1 MNSGRTA
8 MSAHKRLP
16 AIEEQAAAWLARRY
30 GGFRPEEKAAFD
42 AWLAE
47 DPRNADA
54 VKELEKA
61 WRLVALGAAG
71 QGDIARARE
80 RSRTR
85 LCAGRRQRALAA
97 AAAIGVALLTGW
109 FAWNPGAAPPVEML
123 PQAGIALRPDLR
135 ELPDG
140 SSVQLNARAEIAI
153 EFSPER
159 RLVRLIRGQ
168 ALFTVARDGTR
179 PFVAAAGAVEV
190 RALGT
195 AFAVRFDPGAV
206 DVLVTEGTVAVERPA
221 AVPAPAQPA
230 AAVAA
235 SPGSL
240 RLTAGQRTQ
249 VPLAPE
255 AKAPVVAAVT
265 PAEIATVLAWRERRI
280 EFTRTPL
287 AEAVRLFNSQNR
299 TRLVV
304 ADPVTGRFEISGIF
318 WADDPE
324 SFVRLLVS
332 AFDMRSELL
341 GDEVT
346 LRKR

>member
-1 MNSGRTA
+1 MAVVVLAG
-8 MSAHKRLP
+8 
-16 AIEEQAAAWLARRY
+16 WLALNRD
-30 GGFRPEEKAAFD
+30 E
-42 AWLAE
+42 
-47 DPRNADA
+47 A
-54 VKELEKA
+54 V
-61 WRLVALGAAG
+61 
-71 QGDIARARE
+71 
-80 RSRTR
+80 
-85 LCAGRRQRALAA
+85 
-97 AAAIGVALLTGW
+97 
-109 FAWNPGAAPPVEML
+109 PAPMTAP
-123 PQAGIALRPDLR
+123 AGIALRPDLR

-153 EFSPER
+153 EFTPER

-168 ALFTVARDGTR
+168 ALFTVAKNGAR
-179 PFVAAAGAVEV
+179 PFVVTAGEVEV

-195 AFAVRFDPGAV
+195 AFTVRFDPSAV
-206 DVLVTEGTVAVERPA
+206 DVLVTEGTVAVARPA
-221 AVPAPAQPA
+221 PVPAMAQPA

-235 SPGSL
+235 PPGSL

-255 AKAPVVAAVT
+255 AKTPAVAAVT
-265 PAEIATVLAWRERRI
+265 PAEIAAVLAWRERRI
-280 EFTRTPL
+280 EVTRTPL

-304 ADPVTGRFEISGIF
+304 ADSATGRFEISGIF

-324 SFVRLLVS
+324 SFVRLLIS
-332 AFDMRSELL
+332 AFDVQTERI

>member
-1 MNSGRTA
+1 MNSGRA
-8 MSAHKRLP
+8 SVSANNHLTP
-16 AIEEQAAAWLARRY
+16 IEEQAASWLARRY

-54 VKELEKA
+54 VGELEKV
-61 WRLVALGAAG
+61 WHLVALGAAG

-85 LCAGRRQRALAA
+85 LCARRRRRALAGA
-97 AAAIGVALLTGW
+97 AAMGIALLTGW
-109 FAWNPGAAPPVEML
+109 FVWNPGAALPVAMS
-123 PQAGIALRPDLR
+123 PQAGIALSPDLR

-140 SSVQLNARAEIAI
+140 SSVQLNARAEIAV
-153 EFSPER
+153 EFTPER

-168 ALFTVARDGTR
+168 ALFTVARDGAR
-179 PFVAAAGAVEV
+179 PFVVAAGAVEV

-195 AFAVRFDPGAV
+195 AFTVRFDPGAV
-206 DVLVTEGTVAVERPA
+206 DVLVTKGTVAVERLAPIPA
-221 AVPAPAQPA
+221 MAQPA

-249 VPLAPE
+249 VPLALE
-255 AKAPVVAAVT
+255 AKAPAVVAVT
-265 PAEIATVLAWRERRI
+265 PAEIASVLAWREHRI

-324 SFVRLLVS
+324 SFVRLLTS
-332 AFDMRSELL
+332 AFDMQSDLL